1 MCIEDTKTY
10 IEDNIFNKIIKKEIP
25 AKIIFENTHALSFYD
40 INPLAKIHALVIP
53 KGNYIDALDFT
64 NASAEEIKSLQMAI
78 FETAKILKVNE
89 SGFRLI
95 SNCGINGGQEVPHFH
110 YHILGGEKIGKM
122 VNK

>member
-1 MCIEDTKTY
+1 MY
-10 IEDNIFNKIIKKEIP
+10 NEDNIFSKIIKKEIP
-25 AKIIFENTHALSFYD
+25 AKIIFENKTALSFYD

-53 KGNYIDALDFT
+53 KGKYIDVLDFA
-64 NASAEEIKSLQMAI
+64 NASTEEQKDLYEAIK
-78 FETAKILKVNE
+78 ETVKILEVNN

-122 VNK
+122 VSKQ